1 MNIIKNVEIADYKGI
16 EEMQFS
22 CGSINII
29 VGPNNTGKSSILES
43 VWMAVASLNNFEDNL
58 ATHLC
63 NIGVTGNIRHLIHQ
77 GKQKSTISLETFEN
91 DRITLDLI
99 YSEKAYPEE
108 VAEHFTNF
116 ITDASKVRILDTR
129 HPSFRNGSRMDIRE
143 LYSLESKLGRL
154 SRDVGSTEELDKLLK
169 RVSENLESAIE
180 KYTNELIKSE
190 KIFLTSK
197 LNNDL
202 IDIHAIIDTYYD
214 GIPIFNEEISTIHTI
229 PLIISSPH
237 IGDEVSELYKEL
249 VNTKKL
255 AVVLGTLK
263 GRIPYFEDIRESDG
277 DLLVLLENLD
287 EPLPLS
293 SMGDGFK
300 ALLKLSFMAPL
311 IKDGIVL
318 FEEPEASMHPGY
330 LDILAREIILSSEYS
345 QIFIAT
351 HSLELIEYLLEKAE
365 KSGKIESVKMLRLR
379 RLSDGYIE
387 REICSGKEAAEEM
400 ETIKTDLRGF

>member
-1 MNIIKNVEIADYKGI
+1 
-16 EEMQFS
+16 
-22 CGSINII
+22 
-29 VGPNNTGKSSILES
+29 
-43 VWMAVASLNNFEDNL
+43 
-58 ATHLC
+58 
-63 NIGVTGNIRHLIHQ
+63 LIHQ
-77 GKQKSTISLETFEN
+77 SKQKSTISLETFEN

-116 ITDASKVRILDTR
+116 ITDASKVGILDTR

-154 SRDVGSTEELDKLLK
+154 SGKLESTEELDKLLK

-180 KYTNELIKSE
+180 RYINELINSE

-202 IDIHAIIDTYYD
+202 IDIHAIIGTAYQEF
-214 GIPIFNEEISTIHTI
+214 PIFNDEVSTIHRI
-229 PLIISSPH
+229 PLIINSPH
-237 IGDEVSELYKEL
+237 MRGGEDLFKLYKKL

-255 AVVLGTLK
+255 AEVLDVLK
-263 GRIPYFEDIRESDG
+263 KRIYYFEDIRETDD

-300 ALLKLSFMAPL
+300 TLLQLSFMVPL
-311 IKDGIVL
+311 IKGGIVL

-330 LDILAREIILSSEYS
+330 LEILAREIVSSSEYS

-400 ETIKTDLRGF
+400 EMIKTDLRGF